1 MAKRDVQEDTEA
13 DYTMEVD
20 LEKYSI
26 PDGTRCVTTRDSL
39 SLKLI
44 GLGFFFSRRIQPRLL
59 FSVRNDPFLWS
70 VLTLLAYLPWQK
82 A

>member
-26 PDGTRCVTTRDSL
+26 PDGTRCVPTRDSL

-59 FSVRNDPFLWS
+59 FSVRNDPRRL
-70 VLTLLAYLPWQK
+70 
-82 A
+82 